1 MTDQVTSRRALLKAG
16 GGSLLVAG
24 LGIAPGAPAAAA
36 ENKGDTFT
44 WTRAGAQRLVGQ
56 LFWLNHPEYRA
67 LQIKLEAV
75 QTSKLAPHGA
85 EAKQFT
91 VIFSAAAQPAIK
103 AGSYEIENEATG
115 RQLVFL
121 QPGAR
126 QGARITLRA
135 DFNLHV

>member
-1 MTDQVTSRRALLKAG
+1 MTDRVTSRRTLLKAG

-24 LGIAPGAPAAAA
+24 LGLAPAARAEESGNSFAWSRSAA
-36 ENKGDTFT
+36 Q
-44 WTRAGAQRLVGQ
+44 ALVGQ
-56 LFWLNHPEYRA
+56 LFWLNHPQHRA

-75 QTSKLAPHGA
+75 QAAKLAPQGA
-85 EAKQFT
+85 EIHQFA
-91 VIFSAAAQPAIK
+91 VVFSAAALPAIT

-126 QGARITLRA
+126 QGARIALRA

>member
-1 MTDQVTSRRALLKAG
+1 MTDRVTSRRTLLKAG

-24 LGIAPGAPAAAA
+24 LGLAAPAARAQDSGSAFAWSRSAA
-36 ENKGDTFT
+36 EG
-44 WTRAGAQRLVGQ
+44 LVGRQ
-56 LFWLNHPEYRA
+56 FWLNHPEYRA
-67 LQIKLEAV
+67 LPITVEAV
-75 QTSKLAPHGA
+75 ETSRLAPEGA
-85 EAKQFT
+85 EARQFT
-91 VIFSAAAQPAIK
+91 VVFSAAALPAIK

-115 RQLVFL
+115 RQLVYL

>member
-1 MTDQVTSRRALLKAG
+1 LLKAG

-24 LGIAPGAPAAAA
+24 LGLTPAARAEESGNSFAWSRSAA
-36 ENKGDTFT
+36 Q
-44 WTRAGAQRLVGQ
+44 ALVGQ
-56 LFWLNHPEYRA
+56 LFWLNHPQHRA

-75 QTSKLAPHGA
+75 QAAKLAPQGA
-85 EAKQFT
+85 EIHQFA
-91 VIFSAAAQPAIK
+91 VVFSAAALPAIT
-103 AGSYEIENEATG
+103 AGSYEKHATG

>member
-1 MTDQVTSRRALLKAG
+1 MNDRVTSRRTLLKAG

-24 LGIAPGAPAAAA
+24 LGLRAPAVLADEIGNSFGWSRATA
-36 ENKGDTFT
+36 E
-44 WTRAGAQRLVGQ
+44 RLVGQ
-56 LFWLNHPEYRA
+56 VFWLNHPEHRA
-67 LQIKLEAV
+67 LQIKLERV
-75 QTSKLAPHGA
+75 QASKLAPNGA
-85 EAKQFT
+85 EVTQFT
-91 VIFSAAAQPAIK
+91 VVFSAAAQPAIQ

-126 QGARITLRA
+126 QGALVTLRA

>member
-1 MTDQVTSRRALLKAG
+1 MTDRMTSRRTLLKAG
-16 GGSLLVAG
+16 GGSLLAAG
-24 LGIAPGAPAAAA
+24 LGLAPAVQAADG
-36 ENKGDTFT
+36 GDAFS
-44 WTRAGAQRLVGQ
+44 WSRAGAERLVGQ

-75 QTSKLAPHGA
+75 QASTLAPQGA
-85 EAKQFT
+85 EAMQFT
-91 VIFSAAAQPAIK
+91 VVFSAAAQPAIK
-103 AGSYEIENEATG
+103 SGSYEIENEATG

-126 QGARITLRA
+126 QGALVTLRA

>member
-1 MTDQVTSRRALLKAG
+1 MTERVTSRRTVLKAG
-16 GGSLLVAG
+16 SGSLLVAG
-24 LGIAPGAPAAAA
+24 LGIAPAGEAAAA
-36 ENKGDTFT
+36 TKNAADFA
-44 WTRAGAQRLVGQ
+44 WSRAAAQRLVGQ
-56 LFWLNHPEYRA
+56 AFWLNHPEYRA

-75 QTSKLAPHGA
+75 QVSKLAPHGA
-85 EAKQFT
+85 ETRQFT
-91 VIFSAAAQPAIK
+91 VVFSAAAQPVIK

>member
-1 MTDQVTSRRALLKAG
+1 MTDRMSSRRTLLKAG
-16 GGSLLVAG
+16 GGSLLAAG
-24 LGIAPGAPAAAA
+24 LGLAPAAQAAAGGTFNWSRPAA
-36 ENKGDTFT
+36 E
-44 WTRAGAQRLVGQ
+44 RLVGQ
-56 LFWLNHPEYRA
+56 LFWLDHPEYRA

-75 QTSKLAPHGA
+75 ETSKLAPHGA

-91 VIFSAAAQPAIK
+91 VVFSAAAQPAIK
-103 AGSYEIENEATG
+103 SGSYEIENEATG

-135 DFNLHV
+135 DFNLHA